1 MKKEKALGYIVFKR
15 SNFLNKRLSNIF
27 LICAMIIRITK
38 NATKIMMVTLA
49 SSRNPI
55 TITVNSMAPIH
66 SFTFIFLIII
76 VIYEKRG
83 TANNHVLK
91 CRP

>member
-1 MKKEKALGYIVFKR
+1 
-15 SNFLNKRLSNIF
+15 
-27 LICAMIIRITK
+27 
-38 NATKIMMVTLA
+38 
-49 SSRNPI
+49 
-55 TITVNSMAPIH
+55 MAPIH

-83 TANNHVLK
+83 TAKNHVLK